1 MVKQGQFQPVH
12 KEKRFVFQETTLK
25 QVSYMLEENDELQ
38 VKINDQ
44 ALAEWVLMGSFQADN
59 VDQLLQSIAE

>member
-1 MVKQGQFQPVH
+1 
-12 KEKRFVFQETTLK
+12 
-25 QVSYMLEENDELQ
+25 MLEENDELQ

-59 VDQLLQSIAE
+59 VDQLLQSIAERLTST